1 VKSRRASRSVPHTAL
16 STLASLIQTEQR
28 PPKCATLAHELVN
41 LQRFPRQKARMFF
54 DQLPFSKI
62 PIWENR
68 YRLKV
73 LIEFRRLLDEYAK
86 IFLKAEGIY
95 ASMFEYNRDD
105 PALVQHRSWLNQRL
119 PIAYRVVLLTGVNP
133 VIRRYNVQYDLLKNV
148 FTDPSGKDLQL
159 AFDLIDQAMGVYQAD
174 KPAAWF
180 RTFSPFF
187 WFGLLADWI
196 AEIPFRIL
204 RKLGLGAA
212 DTSRGPARFF
222 RGIFSLLVWLIG
234 LAGSVFG
241 ILEFFG
247 LREAFLKLISW
258 K

>member
-1 VKSRRASRSVPHTAL
+1 MNWRTCYGSLSKKRQCFSTNCRFVKF
-16 STLASLIQTEQR
+16 
-28 PPKCATLAHELVN
+28 
-41 LQRFPRQKARMFF
+41 RFGRTG
-54 DQLPFSKI
+54 I
-62 PIWENR
+62 
-68 YRLKV
+68 LKV
-73 LIEFRRLLDEYAK
+73 LVEFRQLLDQYAK
-86 IFLKAEGIY
+86 IFQNAEGLY

-105 PALVQHRSWLNQRL
+105 PDLVQHRSSLNQRL
-119 PIAYRVVLLTGVNP
+119 PIAYRVVRLTGVSP
-133 VIRRYNVQYDLLKNV
+133 FIRRYSVQYDLLMNV
-148 FTDPSGKDLQL
+148 FTDLTGKDLQL

-187 WFGLLADWI
+187 WFGVLADWI

-222 RGIFSLLVWLIG
+222 LGLISLVIWIIG

-247 LREAFLKLISW
+247 LKEACLKLIGW